1 MRNGSSLQRRARER
15 EDAYNACDGK
25 SRKNFFGSLG
35 KFEASEPIYK
45 SSAGM
50 KYARLKRDSIYNASP
65 FPFILPSFLFTKVW
79 LKEACKSD
87 IRR

>member
-50 KYARLKRDSIYNASP
+50 KYARLKRDSIMPVLFLLFS
-65 FPFILPSFLFTKVW
+65 IISFYQGMVKGSMQ
-79 LKEACKSD
+79 E
-87 IRR
+87 

>member
-35 KFEASEPIYK
+35 KFEASERIYK

-50 KYARLKRDSIYNASP
+50 KYARLKRDSIMPVLFLLFS
-65 FPFILPSFLFTKVW
+65 IISFYQGMVKGSMQ
-79 LKEACKSD
+79 E
-87 IRR
+87 

>member
-45 SSAGM
+45 SSASM
-50 KYARLKRDSIYNASP
+50 KYARLKRDSIMPVLFLLFS
-65 FPFILPSFLFTKVW
+65 IISFYQGMVKGSMQ
-79 LKEACKSD
+79 E
-87 IRR
+87 